1 MFELRPYQ
9 RDCLRSIY
17 AAYRAGR
24 RRVLVSLPTGTGKTV
39 VFSQF
44 PGFFRMKN
52 RLLVLAHREE
62 LLEQARAKFQATH
75 PTLRVE
81 IEQAQRHASA
91 DAQVVIASV
100 PTLGRP
106 DGKRLARLRRDDFF
120 LVVVDEAHH
129 AVAASYQRIFDHF
142 GLREPDTP
150 RMLVGFT
157 ATPYRS
163 DKRGLGEVFEDIVF
177 RRDLRQ
183 MVREG
188 YLSRMRGW
196 RITTDIDLDEV
207 RVRHGDFVESQ
218 LAAAVN
224 VALRNEAVVKAY
236 LDFAPGRRAVTFCA
250 DVAHA
255 QAMAA
260 AFRAAGTPAAALWGA
275 MPRDARQATLAA
287 FAAGDLAVLTNCMV
301 LTEGFDEPRVDCVI
315 LARPTKSRLLYVQM
329 VGRGTRLH
337 PDKDDLLV
345 IDVVDVSSKHRLAGM
360 HDMFGLPPALG
371 LRGED
376 VLEVAEEIE
385 RTGERYPWL
394 DLGRVTDTETLRIAA
409 QRIEL
414 MELEPPTEI
423 RAQSH
428 YAWCSTPAG
437 GYRLPLPGNEELVVE
452 RNLLDEWEVL
462 HRQPHRPLRL
472 VGKRKSLGAAIRDGD
487 RITRAHRPE
496 AVRLLD
502 MREPWR
508 AQAPTSKQEAVLRS
522 LEIPIPP
529 GLTRGG
535 ASWIIALG
543 RRRA

>member
-1 MFELRPYQ
+1 
-9 RDCLRSIY
+9 RSIH

-39 VFSQF
+39 VFAQF
-44 PGFFRMKN
+44 PRFFRMKN

-62 LLEQARAKFQATH
+62 LLEQAREKFQAVH
-75 PTLRVE
+75 PELRVE
-81 IEQAQRHASA
+81 IEQAGRRAS
-91 DAQVVIASV
+91 DEAQVVIASV
-100 PTLGRP
+100 PTLGR
-106 DGKRLARLRRDDFF
+106 GRGERLARLRREDFF

-129 AVAASYQRIFDHF
+129 AVAGSYLRIFDHF
-142 GLREPDTP
+142 GLREPGTP

-163 DKRGLGEVFEDIVF
+163 DKQGLGEVFEDVVF

-183 MVREG
+183 MIREG

-196 RITTDIDLDEV
+196 RISTDVDLDGV

-218 LAAAVN
+218 LASVVN

-260 AFRAAGTPAAALWGA
+260 AFGRAGVPAAALWGA
-275 MPRDARQATLAA
+275 MPREQRQATLAA
-287 FAAGDLAVLTNCMV
+287 FSRGDLAVLTNCMV
-301 LTEGFDEPRVDCVI
+301 LTEGFDEPRVDCVL

-337 PDKDDLLV
+337 PDKQDLVV
-345 IDVVDVSSKHRLAGM
+345 IDVVDNSQQHRLAGM
-360 HDMFGLPPALG
+360 HDMFALPGRLG
-371 LRGED
+371 LRGDD
-376 VLEVAEEIE
+376 VLEVAEQVEW
-385 RTGERYPWL
+385 TSDRYPWL
-394 DLGRVTDTETLRIAA
+394 DLARVESVEQLRIAA
-409 QRIEL
+409 QQLEL
-414 MELEPPTEI
+414 MELEPPDEI
-423 RAQSH
+423 RGASH

-437 GYRLPLPGNEELVVE
+437 GYRLPLPGGEELRVE

-462 HRQPHRPLRL
+462 HRREARPLRL
-472 VGKRKSLGAAIRDGD
+472 VGRRKSLGAAIRDGD
-487 RITRAHRPE
+487 RLTREYRPE
-496 AVRLLD
+496 AVRFVD
-502 MREPWR
+502 MREGWR
-508 AQAPTSKQEAVLRS
+508 EQAPTGKQESVLRGMGV
-522 LEIPIPP
+522 PIPR

-535 ASWIIALG
+535 ASWIIAVG
-543 RRRA
+543 RER

>member
-9 RDCLRSIY
+9 RDCLRSIF

-39 VFSQF
+39 VFSEF
-44 PGFFRMKN
+44 PRFFRMKR

-62 LLEQARAKFQATH
+62 LLEQAHHKFRRAH

-81 IEQAQRHASA
+81 IEQAGRQASA
-91 DAQVVIASV
+91 KAQVVIASV
-100 PTLGRP
+100 PTLGRT
-106 DGKRLARLRRDDFF
+106 DGKRLSRLRREDFF

-129 AVAASYQRIFDHF
+129 AVAQSYLRIFDHF

-163 DKRGLGEVFEDIVF
+163 DKRGLGDVFEDIVF

-183 MVREG
+183 MIREG
-188 YLSRMRGW
+188 YLSRIRGW
-196 RITTDIDLDEV
+196 RISTNVDLDDV
-207 RVRHGDFVESQ
+207 KVRHGDFVESQ

-224 VALRNEAVVKAY
+224 VALRNAAVVKAY
-236 LDFAPGRRAVTFCA
+236 LDFAPGRRAVIFCA

-260 AFRAAGTPAAALWGA
+260 AFVDAGVPAAALWGA
-275 MPRDARQATLAA
+275 MPKDARQATLAA
-287 FAAGDLAVLTNCMV
+287 FSAGQLAVLTNCMV

-345 IDVVDVSSKHRLAGM
+345 IDVVDNSRKHQLAGM
-360 HDMFGLPPALG
+360 HDMFKLPPALG

-376 VLEVAEEIE
+376 VLEIADQVEQINA
-385 RTGERYPWL
+385 RYPWL
-394 DLGRVTDTETLRIAA
+394 DLGRVTETETLQIAA

-414 MELEPPTEI
+414 MELEPPPEVRT
-423 RAQSH
+423 QSH
-428 YAWCSTPAG
+428 YAWCSTPGG
-437 GYRLPLPGNEELVVE
+437 GYRLPLPEDEALVVE

-462 HRQPHRPLRL
+462 HRRPQGPLKL
-472 VGKRKSLGAAIRDGD
+472 LGKRKSLGAALRDGD
-487 RITRAHRPE
+487 RLTRQHRPE

-508 AQAPTSKQEAVLRS
+508 GQAPTGKQEAVLRAM
-522 LEIPIPP
+522 EVPIPP

-543 RRRA
+543 RRR